1 MISKHLAVTALFFGV
16 VLGAPAQTRHSCSNV
31 QLVHAAGT
39 TENGLGLVGA
49 PLAKALASAIPGTT
63 SYAIPY
69 NTGPE
74 YFETVEEGARKTEA
88 YLAEQSTL
96 CPNQHFVLSG
106 YSKGAMVMHKTNLP
120 DGIKSKILTVLV
132 FGDPY
137 RKIGRANT
145 WPINSPSVNSSPR
158 EGSTSTQ
165 NVASFCNKGDEFC
178 DPAGASLGP
187 HLAYRDDGSA
197 PADLTSRQSSD
208 CSAVQLVHAAGTGE
222 VGLGI
227 VGTPLASALASA
239 IPGTTS
245 YSVPYSTIAEY
256 VVTVQAGAS
265 TTANY
270 LSTQS
275 SRCPSQKFILSGYSK
290 GAMVVHGTELDDSV
304 KSKIISVLVFG
315 DPLRSIQI
323 ATWPIDSPSV
333 NLTPKDG
340 KAGTQNVASFCN
352 DGDMFCD
359 PPGTLIPHLMYP
371 MDGSIEAAAKFA
383 KANA

>member
-187 HLAYRDDGSA
+187 HLAYRDDGSV
-197 PADLTSRQSSD
+197 D
-208 CSAVQLVHAAGTGE
+208 
-222 VGLGI
+222 
-227 VGTPLASALASA
+227 
-239 IPGTTS
+239 
-245 YSVPYSTIAEY
+245 
-256 VVTVQAGAS
+256 
-265 TTANY
+265 
-270 LSTQS
+270 
-275 SRCPSQKFILSGYSK
+275 
-290 GAMVVHGTELDDSV
+290 
-304 KSKIISVLVFG
+304 
-315 DPLRSIQI
+315 I
-323 ATWPIDSPSV
+323 AT
-333 NLTPKDG
+333 N
-340 KAGTQNVASFCN
+340 
-352 DGDMFCD
+352 
-359 PPGTLIPHLMYP
+359 
-371 MDGSIEAAAKFA
+371 FA
-383 KANA
+383 KARV